1 MKAEAGR
8 EEPKKGGGVT
18 SAPSFLCSTSLGVP
32 FFFPDKEVTLGSS
45 FYNWREG
52 YRRMKRQD
60 SSLVPESSSLST
72 LFLLLP
78 AATGRTETYGTQS
91 HQTDGEKSEKSGLW
105 RPGWNLA
112 LASLRPQP

>member
-1 MKAEAGR
+1 
-8 EEPKKGGGVT
+8 
-18 SAPSFLCSTSLGVP
+18 
-32 FFFPDKEVTLGSS
+32 
-45 FYNWREG
+45 
-52 YRRMKRQD
+52 MKRQD

-78 AATGRTETYGTQS
+78 AATGRRTETYGAQS
-91 HQTDGEKSEKSGLW
+91 HQRDGEKAEKSGLW